1 MLLLEDYPQYNT
13 NNLKILQKGRSAFI
27 KVSAKNYVTP
37 TIDQKIDRRTVKML
51 LPRCQLSLSQNN

>member
-27 KVSAKNYVTP
+27 KVSAKNYVTS
-37 TIDQKIDRRTVKML
+37 TVGQKIDRRTVKML